1 MEQYTK
7 SPPGSLG
14 ASLEYEPVEL
24 KFGTS
29 GRRGEVVHLTQL
41 EVYINARAEME
52 YLLSLP
58 KDEGGICVGEN
69 FYVGHDLRPSSTR
82 FVPEQGGR
90 GEIAQAIISA
100 VSDVGLKPV
109 NLGAIPTPALA
120 YYALLHGCGSIMV
133 TGSHIPFDRNG
144 YKTYSAKG
152 ELQKE
157 DEEPVNARV
166 AEVRRRVYGQS
177 LAESQ
182 FNSRGMFKTGHVELP
197 EAQTDWEKIYADR
210 YYAFFC
216 GTATGP
222 TSKRRLESV
231 LGGLRVLVY
240 EHSAV
245 GREILADILSS
256 FGADVVR
263 AGRSEQFV
271 PIDTENFDA
280 NLAAT
285 IEKLAAEAWSKH
297 GRLDAVV
304 STDGDSDRPLV
315 IGVEPSSS
323 PNVPCRIKF
332 FGGDLVGM
340 VTAEFL
346 KPDAVVVP
354 ISCNDGIDLGPL
366 RHVVQPKTRIGSPY
380 VIAGM
385 EQARN
390 LGRRA
395 VCGFE
400 ANGGFLVGTDIHHDY
415 GLLRALPTR
424 DAVLPI
430 LCVLARAREEHVS
443 LSELF
448 AKLPP
453 RFGKA
458 ALLKQF
464 PRAKGR
470 AIIQRLSPG
479 RPEICDVFF
488 VDGDLRCVG
497 FNNQPLEATAE
508 DKARLAQIRAVL
520 GELFNSKL
528 GFGPITRINYIDGV
542 RIWFDNGDV
551 AHVRPSGNAD
561 ELRIYAVANTPERAN
576 AIADM
581 AVREPDGI
589 LRQIEHALT

>member
-1 MEQYTK
+1 MEQHKK
-7 SPPGSLG
+7 SPPDSLG
-14 ASLEYEPVEL
+14 ASLEYQPVEL

-41 EVYINARAEME
+41 EVYINAVAEME

-58 KDEGGICVGEN
+58 KDEGGIRIGQN
-69 FYVGHDLRPSSTR
+69 FYIGHDLRPSSTR

-90 GEIAQAIISA
+90 GEIAQAIMTA
-100 VSDVGLKPV
+100 VSDAGLRPV
-109 NLGAIPTPALA
+109 NLGAIPTPAVA

-152 ELQKE
+152 ELRKQ
-157 DEEPVNARV
+157 DEEPINAR
-166 AEVRRRVYGQS
+166 ADEVRRRVYGQP
-177 LAESQ
+177 LAESK
-182 FNSRGMFKTGHVELP
+182 FNPNGMFKTGHVELP
-197 EAQTDWEKIYADR
+197 QVQTDWKQTYANR
-210 YYAFFC
+210 YYDFFC

-222 TSKRRLESV
+222 ASKPQRQSV
-231 LGGLRVLVY
+231 LAGLRVLVY

-245 GREILADILSS
+245 GRDILADILMS

-280 NLAAT
+280 HLAAT

-297 GRLDAVV
+297 GRIDAVV

-315 IGVEPSSS
+315 IGVEPTHS
-323 PNVPCRIKF
+323 PNAPCRISF

-400 ANGGFLVGTDIHHDY
+400 ANGGFLVGTDIHRDN
-415 GLLRALPTR
+415 GMLRALPTR

-430 LCVLARAREEHVS
+430 LCVLARARAEGVS

-448 AKLPP
+448 TKLPP

-464 PRAKGR
+464 PSAKGR
-470 AIIQRLSPG
+470 AIIQRLSPA
-479 RPEICDVFF
+479 RREICDVFF
-488 VDGDLRCVG
+488 VDGDLRCVA
-497 FNNQPLEATAE
+497 FNNQPLETTAE
-508 DKARLAQIRAVL
+508 DKARLGQIL
-520 GELFNSKL
+520 SILSELFNSKL

-542 RIWFDNGDV
+542 RIWFQNGDV

-561 ELRIYAVANTPERAN
+561 ELRIYAVASTPERAD

-589 LRQIEHALT
+589 LRQMERALT